1 MLLAQVLARV
11 VSEGQL
17 TIIDGAGRSHRL
29 VGAKPGP
36 TITLRI
42 HDWWTGI
49 RLAFRPRL
57 ALGEAY
63 MDGRL
68 TVEEGDLYDLLDLL
82 GRNIA
87 AVEATPTVRWSY
99 AIQRSLRLLE
109 QYNPVGKAQKN
120 VAHHYDLRGE
130 LYDFF
135 LDRDRQYS
143 CAYFR
148 TGSESLETA
157 HADQKQH
164 IAAKLLLKPG
174 QKVLDLGSG
183 WGGMGLYLARAFNV
197 DVTGVT
203 LSREQHAV
211 SSRRVLDEG
220 VADSVRFK
228 LLDYREEPLEQAQLD
243 KKQHIAAKMLL
254 QPGQKVLDIGSGWGG
269 MGLFLSQ
276 QFGVDVT
283 GVTLSK
289 EQHTISCRRA
299 LEGGVADRVR
309 FKLLD
314 YRQEPGRYDRIVSV
328 GMFEHVGSAHYVEF
342 FTKVKE
348 LLDDD
353 GVMLLHS
360 IGRME
365 PPGGTNT
372 WLRRYIFP
380 GGYTPAL
387 SEVLTAIEKVGL
399 WVTDMEIL
407 RLHYAE
413 TLRHWR
419 QRFLANRERIKQ
431 LAGYDDRFCRMWE
444 FYLAGCEISFRYL
457 SQFVFQMQIA
467 RRQTAVP
474 LTRDYMLEAEH
485 KLPSA
490 ILAAE

>member
-1 MLLAQVLARV
+1 VIFRIFAILNILCLEIAIWINISTEYSPEGTEMLLARVLARV
-11 VSEGQL
+11 VEEGQL
-17 TIIDGAGRSHRL
+17 TIIDAAGTPHRL
-29 VGAKPGP
+29 EGARSGP
-36 TITLRI
+36 VLTLRL
-42 HDWWTGI
+42 HDRWTAT
-49 RLAFRPRL
+49 RLALRPRL

-63 MDGRL
+63 MDGKL
-68 TVEEGDLYDLLDLL
+68 TVEDGDIYDLLDLV
-82 GRNIA
+82 GRNMPA
-87 AVEATPTVRWSY
+87 LEATPMVRWSY
-99 AIQRSLRLLE
+99 ALQRWLRFLE
-109 QYNPVGKAQKN
+109 QYNPIERAQRN
-120 VAHHYDLRGE
+120 VAHHYDLKDQ

-143 CAYFR
+143 CAYFK
-148 TGSESLETA
+148 TG
-157 HADQKQH
+157 
-164 IAAKLLLKPG
+164 
-174 QKVLDLGSG
+174 
-183 WGGMGLYLARAFNV
+183 
-197 DVTGVT
+197 
-203 LSREQHAV
+203 
-211 SSRRVLDEG
+211 
-220 VADSVRFK
+220 
-228 LLDYREEPLEQAQLD
+228 EEPLEQAQHD

-342 FTKVKE
+342 FAKVKE

-431 LAGYDDRFCRMWE
+431 LAGYDERFCRMWE
-444 FYLAGCEISFRYL
+444 FYLAACEVAFRYMN
-457 SQFVFQMQIA
+457 QMVFQLQIA
-467 RRQTAVP
+467 KKQDAVP
-474 LTRDYMLEAEH
+474 LTRDYMLDAE
-485 KLPSA
+485 KGITATRSM
-490 ILAAE
+490 AAE